1 MILKLLIHCFNNT
14 YIRFLYNIFPIV
26 ELVLCLT
33 DQNNIGRT
41 LKSLAFWPK
50 VITWQVPLYGIH
62 TEYIHVVDS
71 HLAELS
77 NLLLETRVCSMLK
90 MNWNNES
97 GAHSC
102 SLARGGCSDSF
113 INTTHTH
120 THAWYRRSLRWSF
133 DSTGGLVVVTLPSEG
148 SGRAPTNQAI
158 FVFETFMWAILTFL
172 PVGSRYSQTV

>member
-1 MILKLLIHCFNNT
+1 M
-14 YIRFLYNIFPIV
+14 
-26 ELVLCLT
+26 
-33 DQNNIGRT
+33 
-41 LKSLAFWPK
+41 
-50 VITWQVPLYGIH
+50 PLYGIH

-120 THAWYRRSLRWSF
+120 THMPGTVGRFVDPLIA
-133 DSTGGLVVVTLPSEG
+133 LVV
-148 SGRAPTNQAI
+148 
-158 FVFETFMWAILTFL
+158 
-172 PVGSRYSQTV
+172 